1 MNTALKKLPPSQAW
15 EEVERRSIAFAVAG
29 FVFVGALQAAGAIP
43 AIYRQSLAP
52 ASGLVAAFL
61 TALTLSLAYY
71 HNRWSLGVFGTAL
84 SLILPYS
91 VNLLWVR
98 FTGRS
103 LMYPVAML
111 VLLGVI
117 SLWFVHRRI
126 SGPQWEDD
134 LEEAL
139 IQKMMEEFESK
150 ATWVDRAMWLSIAI
164 GLLLLLVLLLR

>member
-1 MNTALKKLPPSQAW
+1 MDTALKKLPPSQAW
-15 EEVERRSIAFAVAG
+15 EEVKRRSIAFGVAG
-29 FVFVGALQAAGAIP
+29 FVLVGALQAAGAIP

-61 TALTLSLAYY
+61 IALTLSLASY
-71 HNRWSLGVFGTAL
+71 HDRWSLGVFGTTL
-84 SLILPYS
+84 SLSVPYS

-103 LMYPVAML
+103 LMYPVASL

-126 SGPQWEDD
+126 SGPQWDDD

-150 ATWVDRAMWLSIAI
+150 ATWVDRAMWFSIAI
-164 GLLLLLVLLLR
+164 GLLLLLILLLR